1 METQSLKVRPLV
13 VIVGPTASGKT
24 SIAIE
29 LAARFNGEVICADSR
44 TVYRDMSIGTAKPT
58 DEERAHVPHWGLDL
72 AEPGERFTAADFKH
86 YADQKILDIR
96 SRGRVP
102 FLVGGTGLYVDSVIF
117 DYQFRGKANELLRR
131 QLEAMT
137 IGELH
142 DYCLKNNVKLPE
154 NRLNKRYIIRAIER
168 KDEQNT
174 YDNTLIDNVV
184 VVGITTDKKELHSR
198 IEQRVEH
205 MFDDGVVKEAT
216 LLGKKYG
223 WESEAM
229 TGNVYPIVHSY
240 MKGEIS
246 LGEAKERAI
255 ILDRRLAK
263 RQLTWLRRNTY
274 IQWFDL
280 SAAKTYL
287 EGVLANE

>member
-1 METQSLKVRPLV
+1 MEAQSLKASPLV
-13 VIVGPTASGKT
+13 AIVGPTASGKT
-24 SIAIE
+24 SLAIE
-29 LAARFNGEVICADSR
+29 LAARFNGEIICADSR
-44 TVYRDMSIGTAKPT
+44 TVYRGMSIGTAKPT
-58 DEERAHVPHWGLDL
+58 DEERARVPHWGLDL
-72 AEPGERFTAADFKH
+72 VEPGERFTAADFKH
-86 YADQKILDIR
+86 YADSKILDIR
-96 SRGRVP
+96 SRGHTP

-117 DYQFRGKANELLRR
+117 DYQFRGEADEPLRR
-131 QLEAMT
+131 QLESMT
-137 IGELH
+137 IEELH
-142 DYCLKNNVKLPE
+142 NYCLNNNVKLPE
-154 NRLNKRYIIRAIER
+154 NKLNKRYVIRAIER

-174 YDNTLIDNVV
+174 YDNILIGNAV

-198 IEQRVEH
+198 IRQRVEH

-240 MKGEIS
+240 IEGDIS
-246 LGEAKERAI
+246 LEEAKERAAT
-255 ILDRRLAK
+255 LDRRLAK

-274 IQWFDL
+274 VQWFDL
-280 SAAKTYL
+280 LAARVYL